1 MRLRI
6 KDLATKVGSGV
17 TPKGGA
23 SVYQDDG
30 IPLFRS
36 QNVTNDGFLLDDIAY
51 ISEEIHKS
59 MIGTR
64 LMPNDVLLNITGAS
78 IGRCYYLPKNFK
90 EGNVNQH
97 VCIIRPKVNVVI
109 PAFLYYSLISAVG
122 QQMIDVCQTGANRE
136 GLTKEDICNFEFD
149 IPSLADQQRM
159 VTYLDTKLSEID
171 HQVSLLTS
179 KRDAYLRLK
188 KSIINHAVTHGLDPN
203 VKMKDSGIEWIEE
216 VPEHWR
222 RMRLK
227 DIAYL
232 YSGLTGKSGDDFRC
246 DNTKITKP
254 YVPFT
259 SILNNFKI
267 NSTDFPRV
275 IMSDNETQNQV
286 IVNDLL
292 FLMSSEDYDSIAK
305 SAVVNENLGEVYL
318 NSFCRGLRFTSKDI
332 FANFV
337 NYQIQ
342 ATNYRDALRFEARGF
357 TRINIK
363 IEKISSMFVCLPP
376 LPEQRAIATYLD
388 DKCAKID
395 TIVSNLGK
403 QISRYAD
410 LKRSLIDEVI
420 TGKRAV

>member
-1 MRLRI
+1 MRL
-6 KDLATKVGSGV
+6 KDITIFSPQYVGDNIDGDVSFVPMESLRNGTIDYKTIPFLKAKGKYTYFGNQDLLIAKV
-17 TPKGGA
+17 TPCFENGNIAIARNLLNGIGFGSSEIFVLRPSKEVISQYLFYLSQSRDFQDKACATMCGVGGLKRI
-23 SVYQDDG
+23 S
-30 IPLFRS
+30 PLFMR
-36 QNVTNDGFLLDDIAY
+36 TY
-51 ISEEIHKS
+51 
-59 MIGTR
+59 
-64 LMPNDVLLNITGAS
+64 
-78 IGRCYYLPKNFK
+78 
-90 EGNVNQH
+90 
-97 VCIIRPKVNVVI
+97 
-109 PAFLYYSLISAVG
+109 
-122 QQMIDVCQTGANRE
+122 
-136 GLTKEDICNFEFD
+136 EFD
-149 IPSLADQQRM
+149 MPSIENQQRM

-203 VKMKDSGIEWIEE
+203 VKMKDSGIEWIGE

-403 QISRYAD
+403 QISRYGD

>member
-6 KDLATKVGSGV
+6 KDICDYVSRGTTPDYVDEAANKVMNQATFSKGWIDESNIRYTSKTNKGARIMKGDLLMASTGGGVLGKVFFFDDDNSFYADSHV
-17 TPKGGA
+17 TIMRNSKGA
-23 SVYQDDG
+23 
-30 IPLFRS
+30 
-36 QNVTNDGFLLDDIAY
+36 N
-51 ISEEIHKS
+51 
-59 MIGTR
+59 
-64 LMPNDVLLNITGAS
+64 LMK
-78 IGRCYYLPKNFK
+78 Y
-90 EGNVNQH
+90 
-97 VCIIRPKVNVVI
+97 
-109 PAFLYYSLISAVG
+109 LYYYFYLRYDEINATMVKGSTNQTELQRNYLLSYEL
-122 QQMIDVCQTGANRE
+122 DVPT
-136 GLTKEDICNFEFD
+136 
-149 IPSLADQQRM
+149 LADQQRM

-203 VKMKDSGIEWIEE
+203 VKMKDSGIEWIGE

-376 LPEQRAIATYLD
+376 LPEQRAIAAYLD

-403 QISRYAD
+403 QISRYGD

>member
-1 MRLRI
+1 MNTSVSRSKI
-6 KDLATKVGSGV
+6 FGVGEYPSG
-17 TPKGGA
+17 TFRFKKI
-23 SVYQDDG
+23 DG
-30 IPLFRS
+30 SFWNGETFR
-36 QNVTNDGFLLDDIAY
+36 F
-51 ISEEIHKS
+51 
-59 MIGTR
+59 
-64 LMPNDVLLNITGAS
+64 
-78 IGRCYYLPKNFK
+78 
-90 EGNVNQH
+90 
-97 VCIIRPKVNVVI
+97 
-109 PAFLYYSLISAVG
+109 
-122 QQMIDVCQTGANRE
+122 
-136 GLTKEDICNFEFD
+136 
-149 IPSLADQQRM
+149 AD
-159 VTYLDTKLSEID
+159 Y
-171 HQVSLLTS
+171 
-179 KRDAYLRLK
+179 
-188 KSIINHAVTHGLDPN
+188 
-203 VKMKDSGIEWIEE
+203 
-216 VPEHWR
+216 
-222 RMRLK
+222 
-227 DIAYL
+227 
-232 YSGLTGKSGDDFRC
+232 
-246 DNTKITKP
+246 TKITKP

-403 QISRYAD
+403 QISRYGD

>member
-1 MRLRI
+1 MRL
-6 KDLATKVGSGV
+6 KDITIFSPQYVGDNIDGDVSFVPMESLRNGTIDYKTIPFLKAKGKYTYFGNQDLLIAKV
-17 TPKGGA
+17 TPCFENGNIAIARNLLNGIGFGSSEIFVLRPSKEVISQYLFYLSQSRDFQDKACATMCGVGGLKRI
-23 SVYQDDG
+23 S
-30 IPLFRS
+30 PLFMR
-36 QNVTNDGFLLDDIAY
+36 TY
-51 ISEEIHKS
+51 
-59 MIGTR
+59 
-64 LMPNDVLLNITGAS
+64 
-78 IGRCYYLPKNFK
+78 
-90 EGNVNQH
+90 
-97 VCIIRPKVNVVI
+97 
-109 PAFLYYSLISAVG
+109 
-122 QQMIDVCQTGANRE
+122 
-136 GLTKEDICNFEFD
+136 EFD
-149 IPSLADQQRM
+149 MPSIENQQRM

-203 VKMKDSGIEWIEE
+203 VKMKDSGIEWIGE

-232 YSGLTGKSGDDFRC
+232 YSGLTCKSGDDFRC

-403 QISRYAD
+403 QISRYGD

>member
-1 MRLRI
+1 MRL
-6 KDLATKVGSGV
+6 KDITIFSPQYVGDNIDGDVSFVPMESLRNGTIDYKTIPLLKAKGKYTYFGNQDLLIAKV
-17 TPKGGA
+17 TPCFENGNIAIARNLLNGIGFGSSEIFVLRPNKEVISQYLFYLSQSRDFQDKACATMCGVGGLKRI
-23 SVYQDDG
+23 S
-30 IPLFRS
+30 PLFMR
-36 QNVTNDGFLLDDIAY
+36 TY
-51 ISEEIHKS
+51 
-59 MIGTR
+59 
-64 LMPNDVLLNITGAS
+64 
-78 IGRCYYLPKNFK
+78 
-90 EGNVNQH
+90 
-97 VCIIRPKVNVVI
+97 
-109 PAFLYYSLISAVG
+109 
-122 QQMIDVCQTGANRE
+122 
-136 GLTKEDICNFEFD
+136 EFD
-149 IPSLADQQRM
+149 MPSIENQQRM
-159 VTYLDTKLSEID
+159 VTYLDTKLSNID

-188 KSIINHAVTHGLDPN
+188 KSIINHAVTRGLNPN
-203 VKMKDSGIEWIEE
+203 VKMKDSGIEWIGE

-246 DNTKITKP
+246 DNTNITKP

-395 TIVSNLGK
+395 TIVSNLDK
-403 QISRYAD
+403 QISRYTD

>member
-1 MRLRI
+1 MRL
-6 KDLATKVGSGV
+6 KDITIFSPQYVGDNIDGDVSFVPMESLRNGTIDYKTIPFLKAKGKYTYFGNQDLLIAKV
-17 TPKGGA
+17 TPCFENGNIAIARNLLNGIGFGSSEIFVLRPSKEVISQYLFYLSQSRDFQDKACATMCGVGGLKRI
-23 SVYQDDG
+23 S
-30 IPLFRS
+30 PLFMR
-36 QNVTNDGFLLDDIAY
+36 TY
-51 ISEEIHKS
+51 
-59 MIGTR
+59 
-64 LMPNDVLLNITGAS
+64 
-78 IGRCYYLPKNFK
+78 
-90 EGNVNQH
+90 
-97 VCIIRPKVNVVI
+97 
-109 PAFLYYSLISAVG
+109 
-122 QQMIDVCQTGANRE
+122 
-136 GLTKEDICNFEFD
+136 EFD
-149 IPSLADQQRM
+149 MPSIENQQRM

-171 HQVSLLTS
+171 HQVSILTS

-188 KSIINHAVTHGLDPN
+188 KSIINHAVTRGLDPN
-203 VKMKDSGIEWIEE
+203 VKMKDSGIEWIGQI
-216 VPEHWR
+216 PEHWR

-246 DNTKITKP
+246 DNTNITKP

-376 LPEQRAIATYLD
+376 LTEQRAIATYFD
-388 DKCAKID
+388 DKCSKIE
-395 TIVSNLGK
+395 TIVSNLDK
-403 QISRYAD
+403 QISRYGD

>member
-1 MRLRI
+1 MRL
-6 KDLATKVGSGV
+6 KDITIFSPQYVGDNIDGDVSFVPMESLRNGTIDYKTIPFLKAKGKYTYFGNQDLLIAKV
-17 TPKGGA
+17 TPCFENGNIAIARNLLNGIGFGSSEIFVLRPNKEVISQYLFYLSQSRDFQDKACATMCGVGGLKRI
-23 SVYQDDG
+23 S
-30 IPLFRS
+30 PLFMR
-36 QNVTNDGFLLDDIAY
+36 TY
-51 ISEEIHKS
+51 
-59 MIGTR
+59 
-64 LMPNDVLLNITGAS
+64 
-78 IGRCYYLPKNFK
+78 
-90 EGNVNQH
+90 
-97 VCIIRPKVNVVI
+97 
-109 PAFLYYSLISAVG
+109 
-122 QQMIDVCQTGANRE
+122 
-136 GLTKEDICNFEFD
+136 EFD
-149 IPSLADQQRM
+149 MPSIENQQRM

-188 KSIINHAVTHGLDPN
+188 KSIINHAVTRGLDPN
-203 VKMKDSGIEWIEE
+203 VKMKDSGIEWIGE

-246 DNTKITKP
+246 DNTNITKP

-292 FLMSSEDYDSIAK
+292 FLMSSEDYDSIGK

-395 TIVSNLGK
+395 TIVSNLDK
-403 QISRYAD
+403 QISRYGD

-420 TGKRAV
+420 TGKRAVLRTLN